1 MASSSSANKFRPYF
15 SPAELTE
22 IIRCVKSSSTNIN
35 LLHYLENFAMKID
48 RGIISKQLT
57 LAPTVSDRLGFNSPE
72 TSPAPYNPAEL
83 LAIWKANPEF
93 LTPPQLEIVNC
104 YRWEQGM
111 MTNEQ
116 EQLYLQSIGM
126 L

>member
-1 MASSSSANKFRPYF
+1 MATANKFRPYF

-22 IIRCVKSSSTNIN
+22 IIRCVKASSTNIS
-35 LLHYLENFAMKID
+35 LIRYLEEFAMKID
-48 RGIISKQLT
+48 RGIINKQLT
-57 LAPTVSDRLGFNSPE
+57 LAPTVSDRLGFNSE
-72 TSPAPYNPAEL
+72 SSPAPYNPAEL
-83 LAIWKANPEF
+83 LAIWKNNPEF

-111 MTNEQ
+111 MTSEQ
-116 EQLYLQSIGM
+116 EMLYLQSIGM